1 MVTVISVLH
10 VVVAIAL
17 IMIILMQ
24 TGRGSD
30 IGAAFGAGASQ
41 TVFGSSGS
49 SPFLNRVTVGAAV
62 VFMLTSLL
70 LAYASGHRN
79 TSLST
84 IMNNKSHKTAPV
96 KAGTKPKA
104 APSSKPGPET
114 QPKPETGTKAK

>member
-1 MVTVISVLH
+1 MVTSFISILH

-49 SPFLNRVTVGAAV
+49 TPFLNRITVGAAI
-62 VFMLTSLL
+62 VFMLTSLM
-70 LAYASGHRN
+70 LAYASGHRHI
-79 TSLST
+79 TTST
-84 IMNNKSHKTAPV
+84 IMKNKSQKTAPL
-96 KAGTKPKA
+96 KSGTKPAKLPA
-104 APSSKPGPET
+104 K
-114 QPKPETGTKAK
+114 QPKSGAKTK

>member
-1 MVTVISVLH
+1 MITVIAILH
-10 VVVAIAL
+10 VIVAIAL

-49 SPFLNRVTVGAAV
+49 TPFLNRVTVGAAV

-70 LAYASGHRN
+70 LAHASGRHRGGF
-79 TSLST
+79 ST
-84 IMNNKSHKTAPV
+84 AIPSKTHQTAPA
-96 KAGTKPKA
+96 KAGTPPVKKPSTSTSEGK
-104 APSSKPGPET
+104 
-114 QPKPETGTKAK
+114 TK

>member
-49 SPFLNRVTVGAAV
+49 TPFLNRVTVGAAV

-70 LAYASGHRN
+70 LAYASGHRKA
-79 TSLST
+79 TLST
-84 IMNNKSHKTAPV
+84 IMKNKSQKTAPV
-96 KAGTKPKA
+96 KTGTKPKA
-104 APSSKPGPET
+104 APVKPTPES
-114 QPKPETGTKAK
+114 QPKPESGTKTK

>member
-1 MVTVISVLH
+1 MITVIAILH
-10 VVVAIAL
+10 VIVAIAL

-49 SPFLNRVTVGAAV
+49 TPFLNRVTVGAAV

-70 LAYASGHRN
+70 LAHASGRHRG
-79 TSLST
+79 TLST
-84 IMNNKSHKTAPV
+84 VIPAKSHQAAPA
-96 KAGTKPKA
+96 KAGTPAKT
-104 APSSKPGPET
+104 PSSPAKSTSNPEG
-114 QPKPETGTKAK
+114 KTK

>member
-1 MVTVISVLH
+1 MVTVISILH

-49 SPFLNRVTVGAAV
+49 TPFLNRVTVGAAV

-70 LAYASGHRN
+70 LAYASGHHK
-79 TSLST
+79 TGFST
-84 IMNNKSHKTAPV
+84 IMRHKAEETAPV
-96 KAGTKPKA
+96 RAGTKP
-104 APSSKPGPET
+104 APATGQKSKPKA
-114 QPKPETGTKAK
+114 QPKPEGKNK

>member
-1 MVTVISVLH
+1 MVTVIAVLH

-49 SPFLNRVTVGAAV
+49 TPFLNRVTVGAAV

-70 LAYASGHRN
+70 LAYASGHRKA
-79 TSLST
+79 SVAT
-84 IMNNKSHKTAPV
+84 IMKNKAKKTAPATPGA
-96 KAGTKPKA
+96 KTPAASQKPKPA
-104 APSSKPGPET
+104 A

>member
-49 SPFLNRVTVGAAV
+49 TPFLNRVTVGAAV

-70 LAYASGHRN
+70 LAYASGHRKA
-79 TSLST
+79 TLST
-84 IMNNKSHKTAPV
+84 IMKSKAKKSAPA
-96 KAGTKPKA
+96 KAG
-104 APSSKPGPET
+104 SKPQATPH
-114 QPKPETGTKAK
+114 QPKTEAQPKTGTGEKAK

>member
-1 MVTVISVLH
+1 MFTAISVLH

-49 SPFLNRVTVGAAV
+49 TPFLNRVTVGAAV
-62 VFMLTSLL
+62 VFMTTSLL
-70 LAYASGHRN
+70 LAYSSGHHRAVA
-79 TSLST
+79 ST
-84 IMNNKSHKTAPV
+84 VIPTKTRKTAPL
-96 KAGTKPKA
+96 KPGTKTTTTFPK
-104 APSSKPGPET
+104 KPVSQT
-114 QPKPETGTKAK
+114 QPKPIGKTK